1 MAQRVAAAA
10 MTPYARRAGETK
22 MADKVKQECQVEGP
36 QVERTQ
42 SGVTYTPRVDILE
55 TDDQLT
61 LYADLPGVA
70 LEDLDI
76 HFEDRQLTIFG
87 RLRPQHEGVKYLRE
101 EYGVGDFYRVFAIGQ
116 DINPSKISAEMSAG
130 VVRIHLPKADVVKP
144 RKIAVTSS

>member
-1 MAQRVAAAA
+1 MPDQ
-10 MTPYARRAGETK
+10 
-22 MADKVKQECQVEGP
+22 VKQESQVEGP
-36 QVERTQ
+36 QAERTH

-55 TDDQLT
+55 TDEELT

-76 HFEDRQLTIFG
+76 QFEDRQLTILG
-87 RLRPQHEGVKYLRE
+87 KVRPQHKDVKYLRA

-116 DINPSKISAEMSAG
+116 DINPSKISAELSGG

-144 RKIAVTSS
+144 RKIAVASG

>member
-1 MAQRVAAAA
+1 M
-10 MTPYARRAGETK
+10 PDK
-22 MADKVKQECQVEGP
+22 MKQESQVEGP

-55 TDDQLT
+55 TDEQLT

-76 HFEDRQLTIFG
+76 QFEDRQLTIQG
-87 RLRPQHEGVKYLRE
+87 RVQPRQEQVKYLRA

-116 DINPSKISAEMSAG
+116 DIDPSKIAAALSDG
-130 VVRIHLPKADVVKP
+130 VVRIDLPKADVVEP
-144 RKIAVTSS
+144 RKIAVTSR